1 MNNDKKI
8 SIFFLVFIAFFIGMF
23 YFANQNGL
31 RGSIED
37 EKDEIEIKK
46 YAIQTH
52 EYFDSLTCL
61 KYMIDSKDEVEVFNS
76 KFDVDLKLNDVDF
89 DKYKV
94 FIQLEQVSS
103 GSIDKEISD
112 LLLDNQIIF
121 IIKSNS
127 EGIGTDDMA
136 MWYYVAI
143 IPNSKLEDINYDAW
157 QKPSIIINDSKED
170 ISNDAD

>member
-1 MNNDKKI
+1 MNNDRKI
-8 SIFFLVFIAFFIGMF
+8 ITFFLVFIAFFIGMF
-23 YFANQNGL
+23 YIANQNGL
-31 RGSIED
+31 RGPIED
-37 EKDEIEIKK
+37 IKEEEEIKK

-52 EYFDSLTCL
+52 EYFNELTCL
-61 KYMIDSKDEVEVFNS
+61 KYMIDSSDELEVFNS
-76 KFDVDLKLNDVDF
+76 KFDVDLKIDDVDF
-89 DKYKV
+89 ENYKV

-143 IPNSKLEDINYDAW
+143 IPNSKLEDINYSAW
-157 QKPSIIINDSKED
+157 QVPSTIINIANE
-170 ISNDAD
+170 NE